1 TLLLSQIGPLH
12 YAQQR
17 NHLQRDTQ

>member
-12 YAQQR
+12 YAKQR
-17 NHLQRDTQ
+17 NHLERDTQ